1 MSMDRHTL
9 QAVLEEQERHRD
21 GVERRRE
28 ERDAQRDAERTAHL
42 TAMADKMAAMC
53 LAIQNLVV
61 AQAQE
66 VPGQAAILAQGRTMR
81 PSGPIIAIS
90 CAVLVDWLTWG
101 SVLIAGVGLGS
112 I

>member
-28 ERDAQRDAERTAHL
+28 ERDAQRDADRTAHM

-61 AQAQE
+61 AQAQ
-66 VPGQAAILAQGRTMR
+66 VPVAAAGPVLPR
-81 PSGPIIAIS
+81 PKIRLMCMLFGKLRSYLYNNPNSGIA
-90 CAVLVDWLTWG
+90 
-101 SVLIAGVGLGS
+101 
-112 I
+112 

>member
-28 ERDAQRDAERTAHL
+28 ERDAQRDADRTAHM

-61 AQAQE
+61 AQAQFFNRY
-66 VPGQAAILAQGRTMR
+66 IFN
-81 PSGPIIAIS
+81 PSSRIGIDP
-90 CAVLVDWLTWG
+90 
-101 SVLIAGVGLGS
+101 
-112 I
+112 

>member
-9 QAVLEEQERHRD
+9 QAILEEQERHRD

-28 ERDAQRDAERTAHL
+28 ERDAQRDADRTAHM

-61 AQAQE
+61 AQAQLFQ
-66 VPGQAAILAQGRTMR
+66 VPSWCVFPQ
-81 PSGPIIAIS
+81 P
-90 CAVLVDWLTWG
+90 
-101 SVLIAGVGLGS
+101 
-112 I
+112 